1 MQVFFRAIH
10 IRIPEYI
17 VGLGFLHLMFESFN
31 NERIDSLM
39 SDDWKER

>member
-1 MQVFFRAIH
+1 
-10 IRIPEYI
+10 
-17 VGLGFLHLMFESFN
+17 MFESFN